1 MFPGPGVQH
10 IGLCTDDIQRT
21 VSILSHTGVQF
32 RTPPPAYYS
41 LVRLALTA
49 QIQVIHFSFNHFK
62 EEKTKQFRISTFSLE
77 RCKKLGILIDTEEMD
92 EKFLLQIFTKPMFK
106 YDTFF
111 MEVIQRDGALG
122 FGAGNIKALALSISR
137 IPN

>member
-1 MFPGPGVQH
+1 MFPGPGVLH
-10 IGLCTDDIQRT
+10 IGLCTDDIEKT
-21 VSILSHTGVQF
+21 VSILTLSGVQF

-41 LVRLALTA
+41 LVSLEICLLTLY
-49 QIQVIHFSFNHFK
+49 INYFK
-62 EEKTKQFRISTFSLE
+62 EEKTNQFMISRFSLD

-106 YDTFF
+106 FDTFF

-122 FGAGNIKALALSISR
+122 FGAGNIKALALSISKS
-137 IPN
+137 PN